1 MTRRRWLADEV
12 SGTHAALTGTHADH
26 LIRVLRARV
35 GQEFDIST
43 GFSVH
48 CGRIT
53 KIGDQRVEF
62 ELGEEI
68 PTEAK
73 THITLALS
81 IFKFDRM
88 EWAIEKCT
96 ELGAEEIVP
105 LIAHRTDTH
114 LAAASV
120 KRIDRWKRIAREAA
134 EQSRRATLPEVAMP
148 LRIKEAAGLQT
159 TNRILLNESEEQVNF
174 TDALDSCTPG
184 SSLLLAIG
192 PEGGWTEAEQQ
203 LFRASDW
210 VSASLGET
218 ILRTE
223 TAAIAAVAI
232 AMSRAR

>member
-1 MTRRRWLADEV
+1 
-12 SGTHAALTGTHADH
+12 
-26 LIRVLRARV
+26 
-35 GQEFDIST
+35 
-43 GFSVH
+43 
-48 CGRIT
+48 
-53 KIGDQRVEF
+53 
-62 ELGEEI
+62 
-68 PTEAK
+68 
-73 THITLALS
+73 
-81 IFKFDRM
+81 
-88 EWAIEKCT
+88 
-96 ELGAEEIVP
+96 
-105 LIAHRTDTH
+105 
-114 LAAASV
+114 
-120 KRIDRWKRIAREAA
+120 
-134 EQSRRATLPEVAMP
+134 MP